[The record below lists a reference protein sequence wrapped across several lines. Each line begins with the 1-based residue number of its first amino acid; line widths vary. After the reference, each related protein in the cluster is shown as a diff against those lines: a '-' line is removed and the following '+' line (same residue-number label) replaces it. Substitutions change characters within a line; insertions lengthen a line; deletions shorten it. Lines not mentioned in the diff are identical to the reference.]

1 MEQGKEDRTVAKKVT
16 SKSVA
21 SKASKVLRDGRTS
34 AISKSCAASALSQ
47 REKRKKQDINGN
59 LYPICLLYPVKQRY
73 K

>member
-47 REKRKKQDINGN
+47 REKRKK
-59 LYPICLLYPVKQRY
+59 
-73 K
+73 